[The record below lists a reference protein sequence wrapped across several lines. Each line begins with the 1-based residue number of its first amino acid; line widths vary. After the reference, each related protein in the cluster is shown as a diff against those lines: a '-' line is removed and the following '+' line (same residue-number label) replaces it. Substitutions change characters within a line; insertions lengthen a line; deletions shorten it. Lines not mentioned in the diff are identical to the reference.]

1 MARFYGGV
9 GYAET
14 KETSSGV
21 YTDNIIERNH
31 SGEVIRDSRHW
42 QSGENQNDDLRLS
55 NKISILADAF
65 AYQNFQNI
73 KYVNWMGTSWK
84 VVEIDVQRPRL
95 MLTLGGVYNGPKV
108 TTPSTP

>member
-14 KETSSGV
+14 KETSPGV

-42 QSGENQNDDLRLS
+42 QSGENQNDDLRIS

-84 VVEIDVQRPRL
+84 VVEIDVQRPRQC
-95 MLTLGGVYNGPKV
+95 
-108 TTPSTP
+108 